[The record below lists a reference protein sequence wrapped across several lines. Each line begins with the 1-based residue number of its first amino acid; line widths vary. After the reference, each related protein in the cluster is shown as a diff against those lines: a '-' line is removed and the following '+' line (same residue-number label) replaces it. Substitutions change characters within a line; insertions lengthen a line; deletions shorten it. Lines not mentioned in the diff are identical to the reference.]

1 MKNNVEISVI
11 TPIYKGKQYING
23 LFSMIQK
30 NSELF
35 EKNKVELVLV
45 NDYPIEPLIV
55 DEDVDFNFKL
65 KIIENRSNLG
75 IQASRING
83 LNVASG
89 KYIVFLDQDDKISD
103 TALFSQYSKIG
114 DNSAIISN
122 GFYEDDLKNKI
133 KLFRNFKQQKFVN
146 DFKYYFYFGNLIA
159 SPGMVLIKK
168 SAIPMIWMKN
178 IMKIN
183 GADDWLLWILFLK
196 SGDKFVI
203 NNEFLYTHV
212 NNENNTSDD
221 EEQML
226 LSSKEALEILK
237 ETCHFR
243 KKYISVYSRRLKMRE
258 LYIDNCF
265 FKKVIQYLL
274 NIDILYYIIK
284 FKMAI

>member
-183 GADDWLLWILFLK
+183 GADDWLLWVLFLK

-243 KKYISVYSRRLKMRE
+243 KQYISVYSRRLKMRE